1 MSSFEILLP
10 FATKACRRALLE
22 REAEDDARVPAAP
35 FDFGQTESKDEQ
47 NACILAALCLEACA
61 SMCKG
66 NASHCSSTII
76 LKACVSLITF
86 HPNREAMQ
94 STDYATHT
102 TTGER
107 KIRFTV
113 ILETEIDKSRLSTAW
128 VSAPKLF

>member
-22 REAEDDARVPAAP
+22 REAEDDVARVPAAP
-35 FDFGQTESKDEQ
+35 FDFGETESKDER
-47 NACILAALCLEACA
+47 NGILSALCLEVCA
-61 SMCKG
+61 PMCKG
-66 NASHCSSTII
+66 NASRCFSTII

-86 HPNREAMQ
+86 HPNREAMR

-113 ILETEIDKSRLSTAW
+113 ILETEIDKSLLSTA
-128 VSAPKLF
+128 